1 LFRFSGL
8 ELLMVD
14 PFEEFEFKPLTE
26 GLGFHKKAEKIKR
39 DVKTSSFASVHSS
52 GHSSG
57 ELKLNTAVSAKASK
71 ASAEAVAA
79 PRVSS
84 LFSGELPDIS
94 NAGLASESVARPASQ
109 SISDLIASL
118 PPSLDFIDEKPEV
131 AKPSSRVSMTAT
143 SPLKADSRVEAITDR
158 PQIFQPLNA
167 GMKTPS
173 GPTIGSML
181 PTPGSKAAAMTPT
194 APAVPAPVSARSQS
208 SPYRERL
215 DESFARAFPHVD
227 KNAKKETDTAVAAV
241 VDTTLE
247 GLVKSPVFLAAG
259 ILDTMVVAGVST
271 ILLVAILA
279 ITRINLVGMLSNAS
293 TDFATQLNLGLLT
306 LAVTQMYFLIARS
319 FFGASLGEW
328 AFDQQLG
335 SDADRDK
342 LTYALKVAWRTLLVT
357 LTGFVIFPVLSALF
371 RKDLASSLT
380 GLQLYR
386 RA

>member
-1 LFRFSGL
+1 
-8 ELLMVD
+8 MVD

-39 DVKTSSFASVHSS
+39 DVKTSSLAADHFSSHGS
-52 GHSSG
+52 GHVSGHTSG
-57 ELKLNTAVSAKASK
+57 ELKLNTAVSAKAS
-71 ASAEAVAA
+71 AEAAA
-79 PRVSS
+79 ATATPRASS
-84 LFSGELPDIS
+84 IFSTELPDLS
-94 NAGLASESVARPASQ
+94 DASLAGSSTERPASQ

-118 PPSLDFIDEKPEV
+118 PPSLDFIDEKPETT
-131 AKPSSRVSMTAT
+131 KPSARVSMTAT
-143 SPLKADSRVEAITDR
+143 SPLKADARLETSSDR

-167 GMKTPS
+167 GAKAPA

-181 PTPGSKAAAMTPT
+181 PTPGTKATSIAPT
-194 APAVPAPVSARSQS
+194 APVVPAATAGRPQSA

-215 DESFARAFPHVD
+215 DESFARAFPHAD
-227 KNAKKETDTAVAAV
+227 KNAKKETEAATATEV
-241 VDTTLE
+241 LPE
-247 GLVKSPVFLAAG
+247 GLVKSTVNLAAG
-259 ILDTMVVAGVST
+259 VLDTMVVAGVST

-279 ITRINLVGMLSNAS
+279 ITRINLVGLLSNAA
-293 TDFATQLNLGLLT
+293 TDISTQLNLALLAV
-306 LAVTQMYFLIARS
+306 AVTQMYFLIARS

-335 SDADRDK
+335 TDADREK
-342 LTYALKVAWRTLLVT
+342 LTYALKVGWRTLLVT

-386 RA
+386 RT